1 MQTDANVVPLNKGAK
16 EKSDSSSSGRLPVAL
31 TQLRDK
37 AAQQLKLAMQ
47 ALFDNADDTL
57 FQMADRALTNAEQNA
72 FFEAMRDLR
81 LNRKSIERGFLQQL
95 FASFSSLTQYEI
107 ARAPQLDAVPS
118 EGLSLI
124 QNDEL
129 EETVAVDA
137 MVAKVMSRDSVPLGH
152 LTTRINTLVSK
163 KIDDQSNPLG
173 PRNLC
178 EAFAASCQ
186 RLGVEIK
193 IKLII
198 LKLFEK
204 YVITDLDQLYAEANQ
219 LLVQA
224 GVLPDL
230 KSAPVRAP
238 GAPRWRTRAGGA
250 DG

>member
-1 MQTDANVVPLNKGAK
+1 MQTDANVVSLSKGAT

-57 FQMADRALTNAEQNA
+57 FQMADRALSNAEQNA

-95 FASFSSLTQYEI
+95 FASFSNLTQYEI
-107 ARAPQLDAVPS
+107 AKAPQLDAVVS

-137 MVAKVMSRDSVPLGH
+137 MVAKSMSRDSVPLGH

-178 EAFAASCQ
+178 GAFAVACQ

-204 YVITDLDQLYAEANQ
+204 YVITDLDQ
-219 LLVQA
+219 
-224 GVLPDL
+224 
-230 KSAPVRAP
+230 
-238 GAPRWRTRAGGA
+238 
-250 DG
+250 